1 MADLEDAVLEC
12 ACAFLLSCYPV
23 DERLGVDGFLRVRF
37 TYCATHYAAYY
48 RRKICPA
55 CGQITPRQDAADL
68 MAALERLLLNIAF
81 KPKHEPFL
89 AQARAALP
97 NRPVWRCLP

>member
-48 RRKICPA
+48 RRKICPDSRDRKS
-55 CGQITPRQDAADL
+55 T
-68 MAALERLLLNIAF
+68 RLNSS
-81 KPKHEPFL
+81 HT
-89 AQARAALP
+89 
-97 NRPVWRCLP
+97 